1 MAAHEEINE
10 ALRDF
15 MRSFNSNDRL
25 RLMNKDWNRVVLVK
39 ATDVES
45 VHTWILKNGTL
56 TLHEGL
62 TADPDLT
69 IISDS
74 ETLADI
80 FYGDVTPIEPY
91 NNGTLRIIGTED
103 DITRLDFICLMI
115 WGE

>member
-1 MAAHEEINE
+1 MATHEEIKESLQEFTAN
-10 ALRDF
+10 
-15 MRSFNSNDRL
+15 FNSNERL
-25 RLMNKDWNRVVLVK
+25 KVMNKDWDRVVAIK

-45 VHTWILKNGTL
+45 EHTWTLQKGVL
-56 TLHEGL
+56 TLQEGL
-62 TADPDLT
+62 TAGPDLT
-69 IISDS
+69 VISDS

-91 NNGTLRIIGTED
+91 NNGKLRIIGTED

>member
-1 MAAHEEINE
+1 MATHEEINE
-10 ALRDF
+10 ALQDF
-15 MRSFNSNDRL
+15 TVSFNNNDRL
-25 RLMNKDWNRVVLVK
+25 RLMNRDWNRVVIVK

-45 VHTWILKNGTL
+45 VHTWILKNGEL
-56 TLHEGL
+56 TLQEGL

-69 IISDS
+69 VISDS
-74 ETLADI
+74 ETLADV